1 MKCDAVYGVGCTVL
15 FFSGGLILNSLTK
28 SPLAEGFFSA
38 VSAVASMV
46 TAYIAWLALKALKGQ
61 FQHAKL
67 SEALERAVR
76 ASDELYVIKRH
87 FNVWY
92 DYQWNRIRN
101 KDSVALESLV
111 AEKDETYEAWVS
123 ACRKFASALDD
134 VKLYMP
140 ASRLPLSLQNSNHLF
155 EIYNKETLSLIELL
169 YADKDSTT
177 NNNPIRASA
186 SWEIRQEVVAA
197 FKDIRQV
204 QLRAANF
211 DY

>member
-15 FFSGGLILNSLTK
+15 FFAGGLLLNSFTK
-28 SPLAEGFFSA
+28 SPLSGEFFSA
-38 VSAVASMV
+38 VSAIASMV
-46 TAYIAWLALKALKGQ
+46 TAYIAWLALRAWKGQ

-76 ASDELYVIKRH
+76 ASDELRVIKRH

-101 KDSVALESLV
+101 NDPEALEILA

-134 VKLYMP
+134 VKLYVP
-140 ASRLPLSLQNSNHLF
+140 VSRLPRSLQNSNHLF
-155 EIYNKETLSLIELL
+155 DTYNKETLSLIEIL
-169 YADKDSTT
+169 YADKGSTT

-186 SWEIRQEVVAA
+186 SWEIRQEVVTAIQ
-197 FKDIRQV
+197 DIRHVQV
-204 QLRAANF
+204 RAANF
-211 DY
+211 DF

>member
-1 MKCDAVYGVGCTVL
+1 
-15 FFSGGLILNSLTK
+15 
-28 SPLAEGFFSA
+28 
-38 VSAVASMV
+38 MV
-46 TAYIAWLALKALKGQ
+46 TAYIAWLALKAWKGQ

-76 ASDELYVIKRH
+76 ASDELGVIKRH

-101 KDSVALESLV
+101 NDPEALEIL
-111 AEKDETYEAWVS
+111 ATEKDETYEAWVS

-134 VKLYMP
+134 VKLYLP
-140 ASRLPLSLQNSNHLF
+140 VSRLPRSLQNSNHLF
-155 EIYNKETLSLIELL
+155 DIYNKETLSLIEVL

-186 SWEIRQEVVAA
+186 SWEIRQEVVTA
-197 FKDIRQV
+197 FQDIRHVQV
-204 QLRAANF
+204 RAANF